1 MVHTEGLNIFVYHVE
16 RNFLACEI
24 WTGRSGSP
32 DWFLLWALFNLV
44 SIVQMLVKNW
54 AWCLRSDGFTL
65 LWN

>member
-54 AWCLRSDGFTL
+54 A
-65 LWN
+65 